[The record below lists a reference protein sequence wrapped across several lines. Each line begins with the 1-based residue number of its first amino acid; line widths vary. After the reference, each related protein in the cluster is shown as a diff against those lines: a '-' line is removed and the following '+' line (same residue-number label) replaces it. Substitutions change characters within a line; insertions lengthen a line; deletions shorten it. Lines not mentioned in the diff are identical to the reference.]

1 MKQRMGRTR
10 SSYEFWLRIG
20 KIWSFF
26 ERNLGLRLKSSAE
39 TTAVHLVP
47 VGEVIQ
53 AGKNYVLPPLVLQ
66 RLVEQADGIGIM
78 KECMCRRQE
87 DCRAFP
93 KDVACLIF
101 GAAARQMDASLCR
114 MVSPEEA
121 LAHAARALELGLMPL
136 IVHDRI
142 DAFLWGV
149 DFPRMLNV
157 CFCCPCC
164 CQVLEGVRFRAEG
177 SYAQNVHRL
186 PGLSV
191 TVGDECIGCGT
202 CQQACPLN
210 AIHLWDGRAQVSS
223 ACKGCGRCA
232 VHCPSHAIHTHLAPG
247 IDTVDEVLQY
257 YRQRVKV
264 WKD

>member
-1 MKQRMGRTR
+1 MGRSK
-10 SSYEFWLRIG
+10 SSYEFWIRIG
-20 KIWSFF
+20 KVWSFF
-26 ERNLGLRLKSSAE
+26 ERKLGLRLKSSEE
-39 TTAVHLVP
+39 TTAVYLLP

-53 AGKNYVLPPLVLQ
+53 AGKNYVLPPVVLQ
-66 RLVEQADGIGIM
+66 RLVRQADGIGIM

-87 DCRAFP
+87 DCKAFS

-101 GAAARQMDASLCR
+101 GEAARQMDPTLCR

-121 LAHAARALELGLMPL
+121 LAHAVKALNLGLMPL

-149 DFPRMLNV
+149 EFPRMLNV

-164 CQVLEGVRFRAEG
+164 CQVLEGVRFRNEG

-191 TVGDECIGCGT
+191 TVNEECTGCGT
-202 CQQACPLN
+202 CIPSCPVQ
-210 AIHLWDGRAQVSS
+210 AIHPQDGRAKISP
-223 ACKGCGRCA
+223 ACKGCGICVLRCP
-232 VHCPSHAIHTHLAPG
+232 VHAIRMTLEPE
-247 IDTVDEVLQY
+247 VDAVGEVLDY
-257 YRQRVKV
+257 YQQRVQV
-264 WKD
+264 WKE